1 MSFVSKT
8 IIEADH
14 ELRYLN
20 GAELEIL
27 RAYLNSSEKR
37 IKVIKTLRDRE
48 KEIISK
54 ASRKLFQIHPDY
66 IGPGGN
72 ASGSRQRAL
81 CLRDYGWYLRLI
93 TYSIIAGDKN
103 PVERI
108 GLLGVRDM
116 YNSLGVPL
124 IGMVDSIQC
133 LKDAALAE
141 LKSEEEVKLAEP
153 YFDFVIQNMAQ

>member
-1 MSFVSKT
+1 MSFVSQA
-8 IIEADH
+8 IIQADN

-20 GAELEIL
+20 GGELEIL
-27 RAYLNSSEKR
+27 QAYLSSSEKR
-37 IKVIKTLRDRE
+37 IKIIKILRDRE

-54 ASRKLFQIHPDY
+54 ASKKLFQIHPDY

-72 ASGSRQRAL
+72 ASGSKQRAL
-81 CLRDYGWYLRLI
+81 CIRDYGWYLRLI

-103 PVERI
+103 PVEKI

-124 IGMVDSIQC
+124 VGMVDSIQC
-133 LKDAALAE
+133 LKEAALTE
-141 LKSEEEVKLAEP
+141 LKSQEEVELTEP
-153 YFDFVIQNMAQ
+153 YFDFVIQSMAQ

>member
-1 MSFVSKT
+1 MSFVSQV
-8 IIEADH
+8 IIEADN

-20 GAELEIL
+20 GGELEVL

-37 IKVIKTLRDRE
+37 IKIIKTLRDRE

-54 ASRKLFQIHPDY
+54 ASKKLFQIHPDY
-66 IGPGGN
+66 IGPEGN
-72 ASGSRQRAL
+72 ASGSKQRAL

-93 TYSIIAGDKN
+93 TYSIIAGDKH
-103 PVERI
+103 PVEKI

-124 IGMVDSIQC
+124 MGMVDSIQC
-133 LKDAALAE
+133 LKETALTE
-141 LKSEEEVKLAEP
+141 LKSEEEVELAEP
-153 YFDFVIQNMAQ
+153 YFDFVIQNIAQ